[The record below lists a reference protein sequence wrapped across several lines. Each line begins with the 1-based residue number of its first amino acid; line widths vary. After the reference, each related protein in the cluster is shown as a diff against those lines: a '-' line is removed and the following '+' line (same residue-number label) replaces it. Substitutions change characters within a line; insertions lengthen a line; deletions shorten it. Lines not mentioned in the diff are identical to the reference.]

1 MLIRFVYIDKF
12 HDGILSSE
20 RGSEMKNTPIMTK
33 EEFSDKYDEYSP
45 MLYRICAL
53 RLGNKQDAED
63 ALQNTFIKYYYKY
76 PGYPDKNAEK
86 AWLIRVAV
94 NCCKDFQ
101 KSFWQRK
108 TVGLDKTADITS
120 GLIEDAVRLID
131 VFELSAKNRTV
142 LELFYYEGYSINEIA
157 GILKISVNSVTSR
170 LSRARKKLKL
180 EMEANKDEQK
190 GIVPEH

>member
-1 MLIRFVYIDKF
+1 MR
-12 HDGILSSE
+12 
-20 RGSEMKNTPIMTK
+20 T
-33 EEFSDKYDEYSP
+33 
-45 MLYRICAL
+45 
-53 RLGNKQDAED
+53 
-63 ALQNTFIKYYYKY
+63 
-76 PGYPDKNAEK
+76 
-86 AWLIRVAV
+86 WL

-108 TVGLDKTADITS
+108 TVGLDETAELTS

-142 LELFYYEGYSINEIA
+142 LELYYYEGYSINEIA
-157 GILKISVNSVTSR
+157 DILKIGVNSVTSR

-180 EMEANKDEQK
+180 EMEADKDEQK

>member
-1 MLIRFVYIDKF
+1 
-12 HDGILSSE
+12 
-20 RGSEMKNTPIMTK
+20 MKSKPNLTK

-53 RLGNKQDAED
+53 RLGNRQDAED
-63 ALQNTFIKYYYKY
+63 AVQNAFIKFYYKS
-76 PGYPDKNAEK
+76 PVFADKNAEK

-108 TVGLDKTADITS
+108 TVGLDETAELTS
-120 GLIEDAVRLID
+120 GLIEDAGRLID

-142 LELFYYEGYSINEIA
+142 LELYYYEGYSINEIA
-157 GILKISVNSVTSR
+157 DILKIGVNSVTSR

-180 EMEANKDEQK
+180 EMEADKDEQK